1 MPEDSDLPS
10 NEPSSMPTPRGTGWH
25 PQSPSPQSVESH
37 PSISPNLHTASHP
50 QNQPAEPVSNF
61 THPAFGTGVQQ
72 PHVQTAVRSSNG
84 KGGRTLALWFWGIV
98 ILVTTALSLLLG
110 PDALLDMLRHN
121 LWDLDRLV
129 FFIIPAIDVFAIV
142 IFARLRNANGV
153 QNSTANGN
161 MATNRV
167 VDHERMTSHQGE
179 VHSFS
184 ERHEQGR
191 SSSPPKTVWSFRV
204 DCYEEGKL
212 QAAIPV
218 EMRGKR
224 FDGWI
229 NEGDTVILSGR
240 WRKGKIMHPKRVFN
254 VSNNAVVKARKVWI

>member
-25 PQSPSPQSVESH
+25 PQSPSPQSVEPH
-37 PSISPNLHTASHP
+37 PSISP
-50 QNQPAEPVSNF
+50 NQPAEPVSNF

-72 PHVQTAVRSSNG
+72 PHAQTTVRSSNG

-110 PDALLDMLRHN
+110 PEALVNMFKGHQSGPGSLS
-121 LWDLDRLV
+121 
-129 FFIIPAIDVFAIV
+129 FFLFPAVDVLAIV
-142 IFARLRNANGV
+142 IFARLWNASGV

-161 MATNRV
+161 MATNLV
-167 VDHERMTSHQGE
+167 VDHERMNTHKGE

-204 DCYEEGKL
+204 DCYEGGKL

-218 EMRGKR
+218 EMRGRR

-254 VSNNAVVKARKVWI
+254 VSNNAVVKARKIW